1 MEEDKVDFG
10 YKRVRRSE
18 KPRLVNHVFSGVAG
32 NYDVM
37 NDVMSF
43 GIHRFWKDLMIDW
56 LAPKA
61 GQNLLDVAGGTGD
74 IAMRFVDRCKG
85 DASATIVDFTNQM
98 ISYGR
103 DRSYDYV
110 FKSKISWVC
119 ADAMHLPLLDSSF
132 DIYTISFGLRNVTD
146 IETALMEAYRV
157 LKPGGRVMILEFST
171 PKNDIFK
178 RFYDRYSF
186 DVIPLLGKLIA
197 NDKKSY
203 QYLVES
209 IRKFP
214 KQDAL
219 VNILKSVGFREVKYR
234 NLSMGI
240 VALHSGW
247 KI

>member
-1 MEEDKVDFG
+1 M
-10 YKRVRRSE
+10 
-18 KPRLVNHVFSGVAG
+18 
-32 NYDVM
+32 
-37 NDVMSF
+37 
-43 GIHRFWKDLMIDW
+43 
-56 LAPKA
+56 
-61 GQNLLDVAGGTGD
+61 
-74 IAMRFVDRCKG
+74 
-85 DASATIVDFTNQM
+85 
-98 ISYGR
+98 
-103 DRSYDYV
+103 
-110 FKSKISWVC
+110 
-119 ADAMHLPLLDSSF
+119 
-132 DIYTISFGLRNVTD
+132 RNVTD
-146 IETALMEAYRV
+146 IETVLKEAYRV

-219 VNILKSVGFREVKYR
+219 VNILNSVGFREVKYR